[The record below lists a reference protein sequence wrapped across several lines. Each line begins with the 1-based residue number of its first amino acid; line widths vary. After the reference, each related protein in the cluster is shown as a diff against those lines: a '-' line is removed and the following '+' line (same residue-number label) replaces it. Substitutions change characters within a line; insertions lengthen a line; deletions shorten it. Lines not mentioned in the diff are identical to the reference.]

1 MLSYLHE
8 FHAGNHADVLKHYV
22 LTLILDS
29 LNKKQKPY
37 TFFDTHSGAGKYN
50 LEDEKS
56 LKTGEAALG
65 IKRLL
70 QYCDSCEKSEIPESL
85 NNYINIVVDCLQQGF
100 YPGSP
105 YIEQKLLLQD
115 SKLILSE
122 LHNTENQLLKKNI
135 SGNNVQIHHRNGWE
149 MINALTPPAIKRGA
163 VLIDPSYEELS
174 DYENVVKTF
183 KLLNKKWNVCI
194 FCLWYPLLSY
204 KKDIIDDMKD
214 SIIREAKKTNE
225 NAEILDVIL
234 SVHKEDSHIETSLK
248 ESIGSKTPRLY
259 GSGMLIVNVPWKI
272 QEQIESALPFISDCL
287 GVDGNGAWQI
297 KKY

>member
-22 LTLILDS
+22 LTLILES

-56 LKTGEAALG
+56 LKTGEAKLG

-70 QYCDSCEKSEIPESL
+70 EICNSVNREKIPESL
-85 NNYINIVVDCLQQGF
+85 IHYIEIVRESLQQGF

-105 YIEQKLLLQD
+105 YIEQKLLFQD

-149 MINALTPPAIKRGA
+149 MINALTPPDIKRGA

-183 KLLNKKWNVCI
+183 KLINKKWNVGI

-204 KKDIIDDMKD
+204 KKDVINNMKD
-214 SIIREAKKTNE
+214 SIISEAKKTNE
-225 NAEILDVIL
+225 NVEILDVIL
-234 SVHKEDSHIETSLK
+234 NINKEDSHVETSLK
-248 ESIGSKTPRLY
+248 DSIGSKTPRLY

-272 QEQIESALPFISDCL
+272 QEQVEEVLPFLVNSLEIEK
-287 GVDGNGAWQI
+287 NGSYQVI
-297 KKY
+297 KY